1 MPLFFNNWA
10 LYHPYR
16 VLSITSFFSNRS
28 RNLCVGGTLD
38 TGTLR
43 ETRPRESALVAFL
56 SSSYQPRNP
65 VAAATR
71 GCAGG
76 LGGLSWVGLGCP
88 KIADVEEMVG
98 FDRAVVFA

>member
-1 MPLFFNNWA
+1 M
-10 LYHPYR
+10 
-16 VLSITSFFSNRS
+16 
-28 RNLCVGGTLD
+28 
-38 TGTLR
+38 
-43 ETRPRESALVAFL
+43 RPRESALVAFL

-76 LGGLSWVGLGCP
+76 LGGAGLGWLGCP
-88 KIADVEEMVG
+88 KIADVEKMAG

>member
-1 MPLFFNNWA
+1 M
-10 LYHPYR
+10 
-16 VLSITSFFSNRS
+16 
-28 RNLCVGGTLD
+28 
-38 TGTLR
+38 
-43 ETRPRESALVAFL
+43 RPRESALVAFL

-65 VAAATR
+65 VAVATR

-88 KIADVEEMVG
+88 KIADVEEMAG

>member
-1 MPLFFNNWA
+1 M
-10 LYHPYR
+10 
-16 VLSITSFFSNRS
+16 
-28 RNLCVGGTLD
+28 
-38 TGTLR
+38 
-43 ETRPRESALVAFL
+43 RPRESALVAFL

-76 LGGLSWVGLGCP
+76 LGAAELGWVGLGCP
-88 KIADVEEMVG
+88 KIADVEEMAG